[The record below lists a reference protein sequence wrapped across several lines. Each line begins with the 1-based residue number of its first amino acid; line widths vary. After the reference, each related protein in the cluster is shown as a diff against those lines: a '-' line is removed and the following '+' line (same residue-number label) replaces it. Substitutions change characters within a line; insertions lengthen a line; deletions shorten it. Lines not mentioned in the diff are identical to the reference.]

1 MGDSIDRPASGDG
14 LAAAAHPRA
23 AVGLFV
29 LLVLLFAALM
39 FHPLLR
45 PGAILF
51 GSDDNLGTMVER
63 RSDMPESFVRG
74 WHDRVFLGAYA
85 PANPSW
91 TNLLSWTLPPRLAHN
106 WIYAAHVALASV
118 FLALF
123 LRRRGVGPVGWAVG
137 ALAAFWL
144 GSTFTLVYAGHLG
157 KFGVVFCAALF
168 LWRADIAATARRGV
182 APRAILAGGALG
194 AMFLE
199 QADVGLLFAVALGP
213 FLLHR
218 LYAVWG
224 FNVREWARRLAPLL
238 AVALLVAFHPLW
250 SGYGAFVRRAAPARD
265 DRQDRWDFI
274 TQWSWPPEETI
285 DFIAPGFMGW
295 RSGEPEG
302 PYWGRMGRSREWGV
316 TRRGFMNFKLE
327 NQYLGALP
335 LALALAAVVLA
346 RRGAAD
352 GRGPEPRRGEI
363 YFWAGLAA
371 ATLWLAFG
379 KFTPL
384 YSLVFRLPALSSVRA
399 PVKWLQ
405 PFQLAIGILAA
416 FAADRLWPWPV
427 GAAPARPPRRLAIG
441 WLVGAAVLGL
451 AALGLFLGQAAASA
465 RLAEEGWGPAG
476 AVVARNRAIAAL
488 HGAALAGL
496 AGLLLWRRRSG
507 EPLISPRVCIVLVP
521 AVMAADALWLSRHY
535 VGRLPPSLVADNE
548 VTRVLRNEL
557 GPDRV
562 ALAAE
567 GGFYGAWLTFL
578 FPYHDIRVLNFT
590 QMPRM
595 PEDVRSFLERVALN
609 PLRYWQL
616 SGVRFVL
623 APPGAWTQWRRNA
636 EARDLF
642 ALRLAFAPMPAD
654 EGEGLTVAPAD
665 PDVPNA
671 HTLLRLLAPSAR
683 FALVTRWRTAE
694 DAAALAA
701 LGDPDWTPLREALLA
716 SGSPHPEGAFDPDPG
731 NAVEVVALRPGL
743 TKLRVVTATPA
754 LVRIADRYDPNW
766 RATLD
771 GAPTPVARVDYLF
784 QGVFVE
790 PGEHRLRLEFRP
802 SPVSLIVLAAGLL
815 ACVLAALALAG
826 ERMRGGAGA

>member
-1 MGDSIDRPASGDG
+1 MGDSIDRPANAGG
-14 LAAAAHPRA
+14 PAGAAGPRA
-23 AVGLFV
+23 AVGLFA
-29 LLVLLFAALM
+29 LVVFLFAALM

-63 RSDMPESFVRG
+63 RSDMPESFFRG
-74 WHDRVFLGAYA
+74 WHDRTFLGAPA

-91 TNLLSWTLPPRLAHN
+91 TNLLSWALPPRLVHN
-106 WIYAAHVALASV
+106 WVYTAHLALASV
-118 FLALF
+118 LLALF
-123 LRRRGVGPVGWAVG
+123 LRRRGVGPAGWLVG

-157 KFGVVFCAALF
+157 KFGVVLCAALF
-168 LWRADIAATARRGV
+168 LWRADIAVTARRGI

-199 QADVGLLFAVALGP
+199 QSDVGLLFAVALGP
-213 FLLHR
+213 FAIHR

-224 FNVREWARRLAPLL
+224 YDVREWVRRLAPLL

-250 SGYGAFVRRAAPARD
+250 SGYGAFVRRSASQD
-265 DRQDRWDFI
+265 DPRERWDFI
-274 TQWSWPPEETI
+274 TQWSWPPEETV
-285 DFIAPGFMGW
+285 DFVAPGFMGW

-302 PYWGRMGRSREWGV
+302 PYWGRMGRSREWESA
-316 TRRGFMNFKLE
+316 RRGLMNFKLE

-335 LALALAAVVLA
+335 LALALAAVALA
-346 RRGAAD
+346 RRRGAD
-352 GRGPEPRRGEI
+352 GTAPEPRRGEI

-371 ATLWLAFG
+371 AALVLAFG

-405 PFQLAIGILAA
+405 PFQLAVGILAA
-416 FAADRLWPWPV
+416 FAADRLWPWPA
-427 GAAPARPPRRLAIG
+427 GATPARPPRRLAIG
-441 WLVGAAVLGL
+441 LLAAAAVLGL
-451 AALGLFLGQAAASA
+451 VALGLFAGRAAAAA
-465 RLAEEGWGPAG
+465 RLAAEGWGPAG
-476 AVVARNRAIAAL
+476 AVIARNRAIAAL

-496 AGLLLWRRRSG
+496 AGLLLWRRRTG
-507 EPLISPRVCIVLVP
+507 APLFSPRVCVLLVP
-521 AVMAADALWLSRHY
+521 ALIAADALRLSRHY
-535 VGRLPPSLVADNE
+535 VKRLPPSLVAENE
-548 VTRVLRNEL
+548 VTRVLKSEL

-562 ALAAE
+562 ALAAQ

-578 FPYHDIRVLNFT
+578 FPYHDIRALDFT

-595 PEDVRSFLERVALN
+595 AEDVRAFLERVAPN

-623 APPGAWTQWRRNA
+623 APPGAWTQWRQNA
-636 EARDLF
+636 DVRDLF
-642 ALRLAFAPMPAD
+642 ALRLAFTPVPAD
-654 EGEGLTVAPAD
+654 DGEGLTVAPAD
-665 PDVPNA
+665 PDDPNA

-701 LGDPDWTPLREALLA
+701 LSDPAWTPLREALLA
-716 SGSPHPEGAFDPDPG
+716 PGSARSDGAYEPDPR
-731 NAVEVVALRPGL
+731 NAVVAVALRPGL
-743 TKLRVVTATPA
+743 TELRVVSATPA

-766 RATLD
+766 RATLN
-771 GAPTPVARVDYLF
+771 GTPVPVERADYLF
-784 QGVFVE
+784 QGVFVG

-802 SPVSLIVLAAGLL
+802 SPVSLIVLAGGVL
-815 ACVLAALALAG
+815 ACALSALALAA
-826 ERMRGGAGA
+826 ERLRTGAGA